1 MAQPVQ
7 HTRRQAEE
15 RDNLIDDDELAA
27 SLAKARRAKAKK
39 AVSKITPE
47 EIAKNL
53 AAQREAE
60 EKEAAEREAGGSLD
74 NLRNGRDFEAGPAGT
89 EETGGGLTFDETS
102 EFIRNVGQRQEQ
114 EPTVRRVKQETPA
127 GTSQNG
133 THIKEEP
140 QEPSLGAAVD
150 ADSLLAVGPAEDGE
164 VKDEEMD
171 GDDFSMSPPADSRSP
186 EPSSLGIGTSAEPD
200 VSGGMAGTLNLL
212 RSQGLLDA
220 VTPEQRQREAA
231 QREYDLWKARRLAEQ
246 AVQEEERRMNK
257 LQGSAKDQA
266 TREHENKLRELEDA
280 RRAEA
285 RFKDYKPDVDIKYHD
300 QYGRVLDKHD
310 AWKLLSHTFHGKAP
324 GKAKQEKYK
333 QKVMDERK
341 RERMAAGEAQDMS
354 KAFRERQQ
362 REGQAHMVLSVGAK
376 GNAPQDFANH
386 LGPNLVQARN
396 AAASGSGSKA
406 SKGKSSAVAA
416 GTSTDGRSLS
426 QERGGL
432 VSVMSESFSPMPSS
446 SSTPLPSN
454 GPRMR
459 PAFQPIAASS
469 SPAPGGASPAPGSAE
484 QGGAP
489 GASGFGGGGFKLAF
503 GGAGA
508 QGKRKAEEQGRR

>member
-47 EIAKNL
+47 QIAKNL

-74 NLRNGRDFEAGPAGT
+74 NLRNGQDSGAGT
-89 EETGGGLTFDETS
+89 TGTGETGGGLTFDETS

-127 GTSQNG
+127 ETSQNG

-140 QEPSLGAAVD
+140 QEPSLAAAVD

-171 GDDFSMSPPADSRSP
+171 EGDFPTSPPPDSRSP

-406 SKGKSSAVAA
+406 SKGKTSAVAA

-469 SPAPGGASPAPGSAE
+469 SPAPGGASPAPASAE

-489 GASGFGGGGFKLAF
+489 GGLGLGGGFKLAF